1 MAIKGKLSRRSFL
14 SRVAGA
20 AVTTGAMASIT
31 GAARSQEATIV
42 DEDSSDVAR
51 NYTGLTD
58 RDYGTN
64 SDVAHYGRGTE
75 TGISDEDPADT
86 AGFAERPRTF
96 LTDADTGIKADRAGY
111 GRVSRTGQS
120 DADPTPNADRAGFG
134 GQGGP
139 GCSDSDMIPLEDPV
153 GFGRSCGTETEEEA
167 KPGLFLRPAQS
178 PRR

>member
-31 GAARSQEATIV
+31 GSARAQEATIA
-42 DEDSSDVAR
+42 DEDASDAAR
-51 NYTGLTD
+51 HYSGLTD
-58 RDYGTN
+58 RDFGSN
-64 SDVAHYGRGTE
+64 SDEAHYGRGTF
-75 TGISDEDPADT
+75 TGATDDDPTDT
-86 AGFAERPRTF
+86 AGFAEQPRTF

-120 DADPTPNADRAGFG
+120 DADPAPTADRAGFG
-134 GQGGP
+134 GQIGA
-139 GCSDSDMIPLEDPV
+139 GCSDSDSSPVEDPA
-153 GFGRSCGTETEEEA
+153 GFGRSCETAPEA
-167 KPGLFLRPAQS
+167 EPKPGLFLRPAQS

>member
-31 GAARSQEATIV
+31 GSARAQEATIV
-42 DEDSSDVAR
+42 DEDTSDTAR
-51 NYTGLTD
+51 HYSGLTD
-58 RDYGTN
+58 RDFGSN
-64 SDVAHYGRGTE
+64 SDEAHYGRGTY
-75 TGISDEDPADT
+75 TGASDNDPADT
-86 AGFAERPRTF
+86 AQTRTF
-96 LTDADTGIKADRAGY
+96 LTDADSGIKADRAGY

-120 DADPTPNADRAGFG
+120 DADPAPTADRAGFG
-134 GQGGP
+134 GQIGA
-139 GCSDSDMIPLEDPV
+139 GCSDSDSRPVEDPA
-153 GFGRSCGTETEEEA
+153 GFGRACGTAPEDEP